1 MALRQIRVD
10 SDPVLRKEARKVDK
24 ITPRIDMLIDDMFET
39 MYQAHGIGLAAPQ
52 VGVLRRVIIV
62 DIDKKPLVFVNPKVV
77 WQEGKEYSIEGC
89 LSLPGKTGEVER
101 PLKIKL
107 EYTNRKGN
115 KTMIEAEGLLARVI
129 CHEIDHLNGVL
140 FTDRIV
146 DLEEWF
152 SEDSIYGY
160 TRFCSALP

>member
-1 MALRQIRVD
+1 MAIREIRTD
-10 SDPVLRKEARKVDK
+10 SDPILRKVARKIDK
-24 ITPRIDMLIDDMFET
+24 ITPRINMLIDDMLET
-39 MYQAHGIGLAAPQ
+39 MYQADGIGLAAPQ

-62 DIDKKPLVFVNPKVV
+62 DIDDKPLVFINPKVV
-77 WQEGKEYSIEGC
+77 WKEGKEYNLEGC

-101 PLKIKL
+101 PLKIKV

-115 KTMIEAEGLLARVI
+115 RTMIEAEGLLVRVI

-146 DLEEWF
+146 DLEE
-152 SEDSIYGY
+152 
-160 TRFCSALP
+160 